1 MAGSASAG
9 MQRFTP
15 VLESGVLQPIQD
27 NDKAGDKEVSHVQ
40 IHYST
45 GGNLF

>member
-1 MAGSASAG
+1 MAGSAFAG
-9 MQRFTP
+9 TQRFTP
-15 VLESGVLQPIQD
+15 VLVSGVLQPFQD
-27 NDKAGDKEVSHVQ
+27 NDKADDKEVNHVK